1 LLLILI
7 TLYVGQL
14 STYFQSFGGFNMKNL
29 WFWLTMAFFLVLFAL
44 TDLTN
49 PDMSVLFSFY

>member
-1 LLLILI
+1 
-7 TLYVGQL
+7 
-14 STYFQSFGGFNMKNL
+14 MKNL

-44 TDLTN
+44 TDLAN

>member
-1 LLLILI
+1 
-7 TLYVGQL
+7 
-14 STYFQSFGGFNMKNL
+14 MKNL